1 MNPLDELREKLV
13 IAREEWPK
21 ETCGGERNGI
31 DDALEVLAEFEREH
45 PGLKDFTH
53 HCQNCG
59 RPYAPPG
66 GIVYYWWGNKGACSC
81 VVLCPDCAK
90 EAES

>member
-45 PGLKDFTH
+45 PGLADWTE
-53 HCQNCG
+53 HCPMCG
-59 RPYAPPG
+59 QPQM
-66 GIVYYWWGNKGACSC
+66 VK
-81 VVLCPDCAK
+81 VLCPDCAK
-90 EAES
+90 EAE